1 MSEFKNENVSVKL
14 ERLPGSSVKL
24 EVTVSALAAKAA
36 YEKAIKSIN
45 KEIVIPGFR
54 KGKAPSHVILEK
66 FKSNINEEFNSILVN
81 TAFQDAVQLVKV
93 YPFFQNS
100 VQPEIKKISSE
111 DGAEIIYTFEAR
123 PDVPEIDATTL
134 VLKNVIPSPVTTS
147 QVEER
152 IYELQLNQATWD
164 EVTDR
169 AVKEGDFAALDI
181 ESLDSGAAVCKDQV
195 FKITKDSIGGWL
207 FDVLIGKNVNETFE
221 AVSEKEC
228 KQCDDHDH
236 NHVHPEEEDFKPS
249 NLKIT
254 VKSIKVPVLPEIN
267 LEFAKKLGSESIE
280 TLNSRIFSSL
290 ENNAKSH
297 AQELLRNQLEKAILE
312 KYKFDVPMS
321 MLKDEGRNL
330 DEKTLA
336 TMMDSLRM
344 YFITQTLAAKLDI
357 SVSQDEIMEEFMI
370 QAYMTNRENSYIN
383 PKDDPKEIN
392 QQIKSQLIDRKIKD
406 YLIERARKD

>member
-24 EVTVSALAAKAA
+24 EVAVSALAAKAA

-54 KGKAPSHVILEK
+54 KGKAPTHVILEK

-100 VQPEIKKISSE
+100 VQPEIKKISLE

-123 PDVPEIDATTL
+123 PDVPEIDPTTL
-134 VLKNVIPSPVTTS
+134 VLKNVLPAPITTS
-147 QVEER
+147 QIEER

-164 EVTDR
+164 EVTTR
-169 AVKEGDFAALDI
+169 AVKEGDFASLDI
-181 ESLDSGAAVCKDQV
+181 ESLDSGVAVCKDQV

-207 FDVLIGKNVNETFE
+207 FDALIGKNVNETFE

-228 KQCDDHDH
+228 KQCDDHT
-236 NHVHPEEEDFKPS
+236 HVHPEAEDFKPS

-254 VKSIKVPVLPEIN
+254 VKSIKVPVLPEID
-267 LEFAKKLGSESIE
+267 LEFAKKLGSESVE
-280 TLNSRIFSSL
+280 TLNNRIVSSL

-312 KYKFDVPMS
+312 KYKFDVPLS
-321 MLKDEGRNL
+321 MLESEGRNL

-357 SVSQDEIMEEFMI
+357 SVTQDEIMEEFMI
-370 QAYMTNRENSYIN
+370 QAYMTNREESYIN

-406 YLIERARKD
+406 YLIERALKD